1 MAAETQHCG
10 QWMPKNAAQVRA
22 RQLWGN
28 IVYTQD
34 SDLVAVLMHNGFYN
48 HSLQQPPASMAEVHA
63 FLALFGAVASVT
75 PCAASSRMPAWSI
88 SCCCC
93 FP

>member
-1 MAAETQHCG
+1 MRLRLLCRQHQLAAPARSRPPRRARG
-10 QWMPKNAAQVRA
+10 AQVRA

-48 HSLQQPPASMAEVHA
+48 HALQQPPAGMAEARRPRVPA
-63 FLALFGAVASVT
+63 PTL
-75 PCAASSRMPAWSI
+75 PCAAAALLCVTS
-88 SCCCC
+88 
-93 FP
+93 

>member
-1 MAAETQHCG
+1 MCF
-10 QWMPKNAAQVRA
+10 QVRS

-48 HSLQQPPASMAEVHA
+48 HALQQPPASMAEARRHIQALLQPYAMTLFSEQGFCDHA
-63 FLALFGAVASVT
+63 RSV
-75 PCAASSRMPAWSI
+75 PGSLYAC
-88 SCCCC
+88 
-93 FP
+93 

>member
-1 MAAETQHCG
+1 
-10 QWMPKNAAQVRA
+10 MPDSQVSAPNLPCALQVRS

-48 HSLQQPPASMAEVHA
+48 HALQQPPASMAEA
-63 FLALFGAVASVT
+63 RRPTQALF
-75 PCAASSRMPAWSI
+75 
-88 SCCCC
+88 
-93 FP
+93 